1 MTTDAMT
8 GGLAPESTSR
18 PGGLVCARCGRSDG
32 TFEAWGSTVTH
43 FPCEIDVWTTTQGR
57 WRLAVDEWLRRRS
70 APPEALSV
78 EQRPSG
84 DVSGDVPFGNLT
96 IPTALS
102 GIDPPAPDEPCPDEL
117 AGNAATAGVSLDPV
131 AAPTTEVLQ

>member
-43 FPCEIDVWTTTQGR
+43 FPCDTDAWSTPLGR
-57 WRLAVDEWLRRRS
+57 WRLATVEWLRARR
-70 APPEALSV
+70 APPEALCV

-84 DVSGDVPFGNLT
+84 DVLDTTPDTTPAPV
-96 IPTALS
+96 
-102 GIDPPAPDEPCPDEL
+102 DPPA
-117 AGNAATAGVSLDPV
+117 LDAP
-131 AAPTTEVLQ
+131 APTPEVLP